1 MQPLFNPYSPAFI
14 RDPYAAYRILR
25 ERYPFFPSPL
35 GFIVISRDCDVR
47 AILSDKRFGRD
58 FQGRIT
64 QGAEGP
70 LFREPVIRS
79 VGRWMLVLDP
89 PDHTRLRGLVAKSFT
104 PRRVQDLRLRIE
116 RIVDKALDHLAK
128 GSRTDLIADYAAR
141 IPERVI
147 CELLGIPE
155 EDRTAFLAN
164 TTTLVRLLDPV
175 PLSRGEMDHANLQ
188 NLALSRY
195 FNRLFD
201 LRRAEPSDDLTTQ
214 LVQAQ
219 EEGDRLSQEELT
231 ANMILLFTAGYD
243 TTANLIGNALLA
255 LLRHPAQL
263 ARLRGDDSLIG
274 NAVEEALRYDP
285 SVQLTV
291 RAALEDVK
299 LGQVVFPKG
308 SVALLLLASAN
319 RDPQAYD
326 EPDRFDI
333 GRANIRLLSFGGG
346 IHHCLGNQLARLE
359 AEIAIGG
366 LIRRFPNLQA
376 DDVANPDWRA
386 SIVLRGLKSLPA
398 SL

>member
-1 MQPLFNPYSPAFI
+1 MI
-14 RDPYAAYRILR
+14 
-25 ERYPFFPSPL
+25 
-35 GFIVISRDCDVR
+35 
-47 AILSDKRFGRD
+47 
-58 FQGRIT
+58 
-64 QGAEGP
+64 
-70 LFREPVIRS
+70 
-79 VGRWMLVLDP
+79 
-89 PDHTRLRGLVAKSFT
+89 
-104 PRRVQDLRLRIE
+104 
-116 RIVDKALDHLAK
+116 
-128 GSRTDLIADYAAR
+128 
-141 IPERVI
+141 
-147 CELLGIPE
+147 
-155 EDRTAFLAN
+155 
-164 TTTLVRLLDPV
+164 
-175 PLSRGEMDHANLQ
+175 
-188 NLALSRY
+188 
-195 FNRLFD
+195 
-201 LRRAEPSDDLTTQ
+201 LTTQ